1 MQKKYFNQCRTLDEV
16 KREYKRLALI
26 YHPDRGGDTAIMQE
40 INRQY
45 REIVKNPSFGFGKAN
60 EQAQNDYVRFPEII
74 GQIIQMDISIEV
86 CGNWIWLSGK
96 TFLYK
101 QQLKALGF
109 FWAPKKGM
117 WYWRPEDYKSAGK
130 KSMDMNYI
138 RAKYGS
144 DVIPNENGPRLKE
157 EETER

>member
-1 MQKKYFNQCRTLDEV
+1 MKTIYFKNCNSLDEV

-26 YHPDRGGDTAIMQE
+26 HHPDRGGDTAIMQE

-45 REIVKNPSFGFGKAN
+45 QEIIKNPSCGFSKAN

-74 GQIIQMDISIEV
+74 SQIVKLDITIEI

-96 TFLYK
+96 TYHYTEK
-101 QQLKALGF
+101 LKELGF
-109 FWAPKKGM
+109 FWARKKGM
-117 WYWRPEDYKSAGK
+117 WYWRPEDFKSAGK

-144 DVIPNENGPRLKE
+144 DVIPTEKGQRLKE
-157 EETER
+157 EEADR